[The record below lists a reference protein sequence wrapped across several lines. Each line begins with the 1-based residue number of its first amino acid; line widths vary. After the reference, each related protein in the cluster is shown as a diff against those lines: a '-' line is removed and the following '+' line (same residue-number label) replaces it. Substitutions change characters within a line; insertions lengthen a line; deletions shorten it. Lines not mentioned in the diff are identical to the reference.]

1 MHNQPKI
8 EEIQAL
14 NGRLFATLNENERN
28 TLQFFTMQGRKFGV
42 AISIVNEASQTE
54 LAAARSPQQAE
65 DVLKN
70 ANSRVH
76 VLVAG

>member
-28 TLQFFTMQGRKFGV
+28 TLQFYARQGRKFGV
-42 AISIVNEASQTE
+42 AISIVNEAGQAE
-54 LAAARSPQQAE
+54 LAEARSPQQAE
-65 DVLKN
+65 DILKN

-76 VLVAG
+76 VLVTS

>member
-8 EEIQAL
+8 EEVQAL
-14 NGRLFATLNENERN
+14 DGRVFATLDDNERN
-28 TLQFFTMQGRKFGV
+28 TLQFYTMQGRKFGV
-42 AISIVNEASQTE
+42 AISIVNEAGQAE

-65 DVLKN
+65 DILKN

-76 VLVAG
+76 VLVES